1 MHRYLSTGLMN
12 KILVKSIGRVL
23 RKLLFRVGFRPRISK
38 LKVQSDNI
46 ANSAQLNWGLAE
58 GPRRRRKK
66 AGGKEVL

>member
-1 MHRYLSTGLMN
+1 MN

-46 ANSAQLNWGLAE
+46 AISAQLNWGLAE
-58 GPRRRRKK
+58 L
-66 AGGKEVL
+66 GKNGINLGKIDS